1 MSATAASPPAA
12 APLATLLEQVAAFW
26 PWEALAA
33 GLAILYLWL
42 VIRQHVGCWAAGIAS
57 TLIYGVLFLRA
68 ALYAAA
74 LLQLFYVAVAVYG
87 WWQWSRPARPLVVS
101 RWPLRRQLQA
111 ALLVVVAGLVHGT
124 LLARFTDAALPF
136 VDALLAW
143 AAVCAT
149 WMVAR
154 KLLENWLWW
163 FAIDSLS
170 IWLYAQ
176 RGLWLTVLLFMAY
189 LLLIIRGYA
198 SWRRELPAQ
207 PA

>member
-111 ALLVVVAGLVHGT
+111 ALLVVVAGLVHGA

>member
-1 MSATAASPPAA
+1 MSAAAASLPAA
-12 APLATLLEQVAAFW
+12 TPVAALLEQVAAFW

-57 TLIYGVLFLRA
+57 TLIYGMLFLRA

-87 WWQWSRPARPLVVS
+87 WWRWSRPARPLVVS

-111 ALLVVVAGLVHGT
+111 ALLVVVAGLVHGA